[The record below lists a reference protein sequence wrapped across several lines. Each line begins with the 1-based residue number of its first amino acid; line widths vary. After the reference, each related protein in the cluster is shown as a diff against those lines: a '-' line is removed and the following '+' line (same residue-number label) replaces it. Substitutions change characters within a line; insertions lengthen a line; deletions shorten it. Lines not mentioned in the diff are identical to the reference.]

1 MKEEWRTVIHN
12 GIVYE
17 KYEVSNMG
25 NVRNSKHQ
33 ILNPAKRKNGYL
45 QVLLY
50 KNGKRNMFL
59 VHRLVA
65 FAFIPNDNPQEKTD
79 INHIDENKSNN
90 MVDNLEWCSKQY
102 NIDYSQAKKVMCIE
116 TGIVYNSAKHA
127 SMQTGISKN
136 GIANCCT
143 GKQTI
148 SGGLHWKYVNDNG

>member
-1 MKEEWRTVIHN
+1 MKEEWRTVVHN

-33 ILNPAKRKNGYL
+33 ILKPAKRKNGYL

-102 NIDYSQAKKVMCIE
+102 NIDYSQGFKVLCVE
-116 TGIVYNSAKHA
+116 TGIVYNSTKKAA
-127 SMQTGISKN
+127 RETGLQQD
-136 GIANCCT
+136 GIWKCCV
-143 GKQTI
+143 GKRNTC
-148 SGGLHWKYVNDNG
+148 GGYHWKYVD